1 MANRHRKT
9 CSALLTIRE
18 MEIKTT
24 IRYHLIPAR
33 RAIIKKKQKIKNVGE
48 NVKKRDPCTLLVGTE
63 IGTDTVENSLK
74 VSQKTKNR
82 TTIVAVV

>member
-1 MANRHRKT
+1 M
-9 CSALLTIRE
+9 
-18 MEIKTT
+18 
-24 IRYHLIPAR
+24 
-33 RAIIKKKQKIKNVGE
+33 
-48 NVKKRDPCTLLVGTE
+48 KKRDPCTLLVGTE

>member
-1 MANRHRKT
+1 LFPLRDRF
-9 CSALLTIRE
+9 
-18 MEIKTT
+18 
-24 IRYHLIPAR
+24 
-33 RAIIKKKQKIKNVGE
+33 KKKNVGE